1 MTTVADSITR
11 EQFRE
16 QVRDRTDIL
25 ALVGRSTQLPAHLN
39 RRTVMCKCPFHADN
53 GPSLAVYPDQ
63 GRWHCFG
70 GCSMG
75 GDMFEWVMKRDNVD
89 FPEALRKLA
98 RDAGLDVPD
107 WRDEPDDKRNERED
121 AQKLLNFVARF
132 YHARLLDPKL
142 GGPQREYL
150 LSRGF
155 GEDTW
160 KRWMLGAAGG
170 DNELLKML
178 KRRKLNVELATTIGL
193 IGVYDNFTT
202 DRFKNRVMIPFLD
215 GGRVTFMTGRRIDA
229 EKDKKY
235 LHLHNSELFTK
246 QPYNWRGRG
255 ESLVIVEGAMD
266 VWAVEALGDEW
277 VSAMALMG
285 LYEGS
290 FVLDKALKHRKRV
303 FLGLDAD
310 GTVSDEVR
318 LKLLTKL
325 GPDVRLITWPDGDD
339 PAAWLKQGA
348 TAAEFSALL
357 DASPTWID
365 HAINRIRNET
375 PDDRALRVEEAIKIA
390 AMLPLAQGD
399 LKIAEI
405 RKAAK
410 GVTASTINVLV
421 KQARGENAPA
431 ATNGNGNGHHPEPA
445 EAPKLPF
452 YYELDGEL
460 WYGRDPAKQITSGG
474 SARYAEIVH
483 VDDGEEQVQQLTI
496 RVTLTGGQTLDTQI
510 LAAKSADAGE
520 VSSAIK
526 SVAGPKFTIL
536 ATSVRT

>member
-178 KRRKLNVELATTIGL
+178 KRRKLNVDLATTIGL
-193 IGVYDNFTT
+193 VGVYDGYTT
-202 DRFKNRVMIPFLD
+202 DR
-215 GGRVTFMTGRRIDA
+215 
-229 EKDKKY
+229 
-235 LHLHNSELFTK
+235 
-246 QPYNWRGRG
+246 
-255 ESLVIVEGAMD
+255 
-266 VWAVEALGDEW
+266 
-277 VSAMALMG
+277 
-285 LYEGS
+285 
-290 FVLDKALKHRKRV
+290 
-303 FLGLDAD
+303 
-310 GTVSDEVR
+310 
-318 LKLLTKL
+318 
-325 GPDVRLITWPDGDD
+325 
-339 PAAWLKQGA
+339 
-348 TAAEFSALL
+348 
-357 DASPTWID
+357 
-365 HAINRIRNET
+365 
-375 PDDRALRVEEAIKIA
+375 
-390 AMLPLAQGD
+390 
-399 LKIAEI
+399 
-405 RKAAK
+405 
-410 GVTASTINVLV
+410 
-421 KQARGENAPA
+421 
-431 ATNGNGNGHHPEPA
+431 
-445 EAPKLPF
+445 
-452 YYELDGEL
+452 
-460 WYGRDPAKQITSGG
+460 
-474 SARYAEIVH
+474 
-483 VDDGEEQVQQLTI
+483 
-496 RVTLTGGQTLDTQI
+496 
-510 LAAKSADAGE
+510 
-520 VSSAIK
+520 
-526 SVAGPKFTIL
+526 
-536 ATSVRT
+536 